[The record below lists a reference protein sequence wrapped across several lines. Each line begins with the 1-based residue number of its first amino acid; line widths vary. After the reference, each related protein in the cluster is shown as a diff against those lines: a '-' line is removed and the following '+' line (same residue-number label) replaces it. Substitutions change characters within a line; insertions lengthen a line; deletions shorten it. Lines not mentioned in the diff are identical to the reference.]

1 MKVKLLRDVRP
12 FGRTG
17 EAVEVSPD
25 RCEWLLTLGMAVKV
39 EEAGEQAEK
48 LEAAGKVTDA
58 GEQTVKVEEAGEQ
71 AEKPEAAEKVTDAGE
86 QAEEPKV
93 KKTAKAGKRK
103 A

>member
-17 EAVEVSPD
+17 ETVEVSPD
-25 RCEWLLTLGMAVKV
+25 HREWLLTLGMAVKV

-48 LEAAGKVTDA
+48 
-58 GEQTVKVEEAGEQ
+58 
-71 AEKPEAAEKVTDAGE
+71 PETAEKVTDAGK
-86 QAEEPKV
+86 QAEEPKA

>member
-17 EAVEVSPD
+17 ETVEVSPD
-25 RCEWLLTLGMAVKV
+25 HREWLLTLGMAVKV
-39 EEAGEQAEK
+39 EDAGEQAE
-48 LEAAGKVTDA
+48 E
-58 GEQTVKVEEAGEQ
+58 
-71 AEKPEAAEKVTDAGE
+71 PETAEKVTDAGE
-86 QAEEPKV
+86 QAEEPKA

>member
-17 EAVEVSPD
+17 ETVEVSPD
-25 RCEWLLTLGMAVKV
+25 HREWLLTLGMAVKV
-39 EEAGEQAEK
+39 EDAGEQAEEP
-48 LEAAGKVTDA
+48 EAAEKATD
-58 GEQTVKVEEAGEQ
+58 AGEQ
-71 AEKPEAAEKVTDAGE
+71 AEKPETAEKVTDAGK
-86 QAEEPKV
+86 QAEEPKA

>member
-17 EAVEVSPD
+17 ETMEVSPD

-48 LEAAGKVTDA
+48 LEAA
-58 GEQTVKVEEAGEQ
+58 
-71 AEKPEAAEKVTDAGE
+71 EKVTDAGE

>member
-17 EAVEVSPD
+17 ETVEVSPD
-25 RCEWLLTLGMAVKV
+25 HREWLLTLGMAVKV

-48 LEAAGKVTDA
+48 
-58 GEQTVKVEEAGEQ
+58 
-71 AEKPEAAEKVTDAGE
+71 PETAEKVTDAGE